1 MARPRNTVPTV
12 RYHKPSDSAYCDF
25 RDPVTDRRRSIC
37 LGRWGSKEAKLEH
50 ARVLSELASGRADPG
65 ESATVSELC
74 LAFIKWAQTYYVK
87 DGKPTGEMHPLK
99 DAIKVLRQTH
109 GHVNV
114 NEFTPRAMVAV
125 RDRMV
130 ALDWCRTTINKQ
142 VARIRRAF
150 KWGVSEMLVAPATLT
165 ALSAVA
171 PLKEGRSQAREKER
185 VTAVPDEVVAD
196 TLPHLSVVVRAMVQ
210 LQRLAGMRPGE
221 VVRLRPCDVDTSGSV
236 WTYTPSRHKC
246 EHLGRLR
253 VVMFGPRAQAVLTPF
268 LTGDPQAYC
277 FNPRES
283 VAELRERQKADRAA
297 RAGGSGGDRKVK
309 ATDPKRRAGGRYTT
323 SSFTHAIKAG
333 VGRANERR
341 ARLAGE
347 DNYDPLPE
355 WSGNQLR
362 HAAAAEIAE
371 RMDLEK
377 ARATLGHSAPAM
389 TQNYAKS
396 ADGRMA
402 AEVARLLG

>member
-1 MARPRNTVPTV
+1 MARPRNCTPTV
-12 RYHKPSDSAYCDF
+12 RYHKPSDSAYLDF
-25 RDPVTDRRRSIC
+25 RDPVTDRRRSIR
-37 LGRWGSKEAKLEH
+37 LGKWGSKEAKQEH

-65 ESATVSELC
+65 ESATVAELC
-74 LAFIKWAQTYYVK
+74 LSFLKWATSYYLK
-87 DGKPTGEMHPLK
+87 DGKPTGELYPLR

-109 GHVNV
+109 GHVGV
-114 NEFTPRAMVAV
+114 NEFTPRALVAV
-125 RDRMV
+125 RERMV
-130 ALDWCRTTINKQ
+130 ALDWCRRSINKQ

-150 KWGVSEMLVAPATLT
+150 KWGVAEMLVRPDTLT

-171 PLKEGRSQAREKER
+171 PLKEGRSQAREKDR
-185 VTAVPDEVVAD
+185 TTAVPDAVVAD
-196 TLPHLSVVVRAMVQ
+196 TLPHLSGVVRAMVQ
-210 LQRLAGMRPGE
+210 LQRATGMRPGE
-221 VVRLRPCDVDTSGSV
+221 LVRLRPCDIDRTGDV
-236 WTYTPSRHKC
+236 WSYAPARHKC
-246 EHLGRLR
+246 QHLGRVR
-253 VVMFGPRAQAVLTPF
+253 VVMFGPRAQAVLAPF
-268 LTGDPQAYC
+268 LARDPQAYC

-283 VAELRERQKADRAA
+283 VAELRERQKADRTA
-297 RAGGSGGDRKVK
+297 RDGGSGGSRKKK
-309 ATDPKRRAGGRYTT
+309 ADDPKRRAGGRYTT
-323 SSFTHAIKAG
+323 SSYTHAIKGG
-333 VGRANERR
+333 VRRANERR
-341 ARLAGE
+341 ERLAGA

-389 TQNYAKS
+389 TANYAKS